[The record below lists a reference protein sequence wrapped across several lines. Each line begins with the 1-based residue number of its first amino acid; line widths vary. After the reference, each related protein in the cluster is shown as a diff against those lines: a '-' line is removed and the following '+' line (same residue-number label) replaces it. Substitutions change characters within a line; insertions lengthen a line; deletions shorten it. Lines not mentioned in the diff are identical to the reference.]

1 MFQVIY
7 LKISFFLLS
16 RVCRVWWY
24 VYYCVFIKKVMFMI
38 FQNKTLIL
46 ASTLVFLVLSSKNI
60 IIYNEEILVAL
71 SFLCFVLFSF
81 SAFQESVTQTFAD
94 RRNLIH
100 QELEQMLVLKAQT
113 IQQLHQEYKHSLH
126 LVTSLEGLKT
136 GAIQEL
142 ESSQDQRIQAF
153 KGGMQKKCVQ
163 KVLHLLN
170 LEKQFQHEVHNKIQ
184 RSFQQSVLDYFQK
197 HQSSLTPQLIDQ
209 ACAQLKK

>member
-1 MFQVIY
+1 M
-7 LKISFFLLS
+7 
-16 RVCRVWWY
+16 
-24 VYYCVFIKKVMFMI
+24 YCVCFLSCVYCIKKVMFMI

-100 QELEQMLVLKAQT
+100 QELEQMLVFKAQT
-113 IQQLHQEYKHSLH
+113 IQQLHQEYTHSLH
-126 LVTSLEGLKT
+126 LVTSLEGLKN

-153 KGGMQKKCVQ
+153 KVGMQKKCVQ

-170 LEKQFQHEVHNKIQ
+170 LEKQFQHEVHTKIQ
-184 RSFQQSVLDYFQK
+184 RSFQQSVLDYFKK

-209 ACAQLKK
+209 ACAQLQK

>member
-1 MFQVIY
+1 M
-7 LKISFFLLS
+7 
-16 RVCRVWWY
+16 
-24 VYYCVFIKKVMFMI
+24 CVFVCVYCIKKVMFMI

-113 IQQLHQEYKHSLH
+113 IQQLHQEYTHSLH
-126 LVTSLEGLKT
+126 LVTSLEGLKN

-142 ESSQDQRIQAF
+142 ESSQNQRIQAF
-153 KGGMQKKCVQ
+153 KVGMQKKCVQ

-170 LEKQFQHEVHNKIQ
+170 LEKQFQHEIHTKIQ
-184 RSFQQSVLDYFQK
+184 RSFQQSVLDYFKK

-209 ACAQLKK
+209 ACARLQK